1 MLVRRAT
8 DGTAG
13 RRCRLAVALPL
24 LVLVACGRGDH
35 RDVHPGGAA
44 SPAVVVPAAVP
55 PSPAALAI
63 RVAEQTPL
71 HRLDDDTPMATIPAG
86 SWRPFFPGKDDPER
100 VEVGAF
106 TLDVT
111 PVTVAAYRRFLA
123 RNPAFRK
130 GAIPSQ
136 LADAGYLGSWR
147 GPLDPG
153 DEGLDAP
160 IREVS
165 WFAARAYC
173 AAVGKR
179 LPTQAQWERAAGASE
194 TSADGRDDPTHNA
207 KILAWYGKPA
217 SERPRRVGT
226 LPANHFGV
234 RDLHGLQWEWVRDFA
249 RAMVTGE
256 SRADSSLDRGLFCG
270 AGASGSADPRD
281 YAAFMRFAMRSSLGA
296 SDTTRSLGFRCARDP
311 GAATEAPTALIAE
324 AAEGSVYALGDLFT
338 DHRSQPVRLGAF
350 GGKPVVATL
359 IFTRCQWACPRL
371 LADLQAIEKAAGDP
385 AEKGYHFV
393 LVSMDDVRDTPEV
406 LGDFAREKGI
416 DRPGWTLLHA
426 PAATVEVYAALL
438 GIRYKRTPSGD
449 FSHSN
454 RIVVLDD
461 EGRVVHRQDGLGG
474 GPEEATAALRR
485 LGGKP

>member
-1 MLVRRAT
+1 MTRRAAI
-8 DGTAG
+8 GGLIA
-13 RRCRLAVALPL
+13 ALL
-24 LVLVACGRGDH
+24 LVSLATCGRDAPRGM
-35 RDVHPGGAA
+35 RPGGAA
-44 SPAVVVPAAVP
+44 PPAEAAP
-55 PSPAALAI
+55 PSTRAEDPSEAAAP
-63 RVAEQTPL
+63 VAMLPVE
-71 HRLDDDTPMATIPAG
+71 DDTAMVTIPAG
-86 SWRPFFPGKDDPER
+86 GWRPFFPGKDDPER
-100 VEVGAF
+100 VAVGAF
-106 TLDVT
+106 ELDVT
-111 PVTVAAYRRFLA
+111 PVTVAAYRRFVA
-123 RNPAFRK
+123 RNAAWRK
-130 GAIPSQ
+130 GAVPPQ

-153 DEGLDAP
+153 DEAADAP
-160 IREVS
+160 VREVS

-173 AAVGKR
+173 AAAGKR
-179 LPTQAQWERAAGASE
+179 LPTQAEWERAAGASE
-194 TSADGRDDPTHNA
+194 TAADGRDDPAHNA

-226 LPANHFGV
+226 LPPNHFGV

-270 AGASGSADPRD
+270 AGATGSADPRD
-281 YAAFMRFAMRSSLGA
+281 YAAFMRFAMRSSLGGA
-296 SDTTRSLGFRCARDP
+296 DTTRSLGFRCARDP
-311 GAATEAPTALIAE
+311 DAATESPTALMAE
-324 AAEGSVYALGDLFT
+324 AAEGSIYALGDAFT
-338 DHRSQPVRLGAF
+338 DHRGQQVRLGGF
-350 GGKPVVATL
+350 GGQPVVATL

-385 AEKGYHFV
+385 AASGYAFV
-393 LVSMDDVRDTPEV
+393 LVSMDDARDTPEV
-406 LGDFAREKGI
+406 LGAFAREKGI

-461 EGRVVHRQDGLGG
+461 EGRVAHRQDGLGG
-474 GPEEATAALRR
+474 GPEEAAAALRR